1 MIPAVAGEE
10 MTFCR
15 LSNCAFKGMMV
26 SQARYLQNSLSM
38 CFWTVHWPANS
49 DTWLSAV
56 SKPFFASP
64 STYKGSCGP
73 SRSGNWDD
81 CTASVYV
88 KPVLFIA
95 ARNWL
100 SLTCDGTWKF
110 IASTEVKTQM
120 TLGGMSCPSPATFPS
135 SLPQSNR
142 NQKTYFFFL
151 NDSLIMQ
158 DIAEVVFRFF

>member
-1 MIPAVAGEE
+1 MIPAVAGKE

-38 CFWTVHWPANS
+38 CFWTIHWPANS

-110 IASTEVKTQM
+110 IASKEVKTHWEA
-120 TLGGMSCPSPATFPS
+120 CPVPPLLLSLLPS
-135 SLPQSNR
+135 HKASEIRRL
-142 NQKTYFFFL
+142 TFFFL